1 MGAFQSFFQR
11 VAHAIQNFLL
21 FVLRVIAYLPGM
33 IATFFILLWNVLPLV
48 IILALLGIPAVL
60 FAQNQCTVL
69 SELTTILEVNNA
81 AINTVIY
88 GINEALDVLSPL
100 LYINNAFWN
109 FVFQAW
115 DDLFRLL
122 GCTPG
127 QRCQAFEDIVGWFQ
141 HCVGFF
147 EEIFLIV
154 YDNIR
159 DLLLGVNFSPLS
171 EDLPEVLSKARD
183 SVNERLDR
191 VRNGTARV
199 QSKVSG
205 NDFVDAVK
213 GFFGFVS
220 NPEVFIEIYNIL
232 KFAVEQGIQWIT
244 QIFKLL
250 IGEILPAFQWLKDN
264 IFSGFFGNVFV
275 EGFTYMKQTADLV
288 VDFFTTVFPQLLAT
302 LANFFASLPGIIAN
316 AISSA
321 LTGGVG
327 GVSGIVSGAL
337 GGIGLSAKRDA
348 MTDAAMFPAT
358 PMPAQIEPP
367 AGFAPPA
374 GWDAFARSQVAVRT
388 VPPCSAVLNHFDVY
402 YYASAGPFNRVVLYA
417 CAMLHEL
424 ESGSNSTAAISDLR
438 AKAALYSDRA
448 AAMIPAGAAPL
459 EQRPLFRPAS
469 GERRDARRSVRREQA
484 VSLWER
490 VEALASHPGL
500 DDARSAWHRFLKSAR
515 TSAPSTPVPVMAR
528 DFKPDLNATMSPAAQ
543 HFWSFVGTQPSRA
556 EMGDFLLRNRYVAKG
571 ANGKVQAK
579 FSFGDVVNPG
589 GISGDFSLPSVNVG
603 DWLDSLYNSIF
614 HCDRSAAPAYYCLPF
629 VNPQPQIGA
638 VDITIHWDS
647 CCAPCQDCSAY
658 QSGWAELH
666 YLLRRL
672 TNSGFISIDKAVRPF
687 FELPVISFLFGWL
700 WNLIVDFTT
709 FGTNGPPAN
718 GDFCFGVDIGYL
730 ILFFALLLVALV
742 ALAAFGMI
750 VAGVLIFAAELL
762 FAVLAFAFYFV
773 WALLTLAFRFVC
785 CCNIPTIE
793 ERVETL
799 EDNLGK
805 IKKVLDE
812 DSHRML
818 TTALQHPRMVQ
829 TPYHLVREYVRG
841 EPRASAVGPRPHAA

>member
-1 MGAFQSFFQR
+1 MGAFISFFQR
-11 VAHAIQNFLL
+11 VAHAIQGFLL
-21 FVLRVIAYLPGM
+21 FLLTVIAYLPGM

-48 IILALLGIPAVL
+48 IILALIGIPAVL
-60 FAQNQCTVL
+60 FANNQCTVL
-69 SELTTILEVNNA
+69 TDLDTILQVNNA
-81 AINTVIY
+81 AINAVVS
-88 GINEALDVLSPL
+88 GINEALDVLSPV

-127 QRCQAFEDIVGWFQ
+127 QRCQAFEDLVGWFQ
-141 HCVGFF
+141 HCIGFF
-147 EEIFLIV
+147 EEVFLIV
-154 YDNIR
+154 YSNIR
-159 DLLLGVNFSPLS
+159 DFLLGVDFSPLGTD
-171 EDLPEVLSKARD
+171 DLSEVLGKARSSID
-183 SVNERLDR
+183 EHLERA
-191 VRNGTARV
+191 RNGTARV
-199 QSKVSG
+199 HSKVSG

-213 GFFGFVS
+213 GFFNFVS
-220 NPEVFIEIYNIL
+220 NPAVFIEIYNIL

-264 IFSGFFGNVFV
+264 IFSGFFGNVFI

-302 LANFFASLPGIIAN
+302 LANFFSSLPGIIAN

-321 LTGGVG
+321 ITNGVG
-327 GVSGIVSGAL
+327 GIGGIVSGAF
-337 GGIGLSAKRDA
+337 GGIGFSAKRDA

-367 AGFAPPA
+367 AGFAPPS
-374 GWDAFARSQVAVRT
+374 GWDAFARSQVNVRS
-388 VPPCSAVLNHFDVY
+388 VPPCSTVLNHFDVY

-417 CAMLHEL
+417 CAMLLEL
-424 ESGSNSTAAISDLR
+424 ESGATVTPIADLQS
-438 AKAALYSDRA
+438 KALVYADRA
-448 AAMIPAGAAPL
+448 AAMAPPGALPL
-459 EQRPLFRPAS
+459 EQRPLFRPAAP
-469 GERRDARRSVRREQA
+469 GARTTRRSVQREQA
-484 VSLWER
+484 ESLWER

-500 DDARSAWHRFLKSAR
+500 DGARASWHRFLKSAR
-515 TSAPSTPVPVMAR
+515 TSAPPTPVPVRAR
-528 DFKPDLNATMSPAAQ
+528 EFQPDLNGTMSPEAQ
-543 HFWSFVGTQPSRA
+543 HFWAFVGTQPSLS
-556 EMGDFLLRNRYVAKG
+556 EMGEFLLHNRYVSRNEKG
-571 ANGKVQAK
+571 RVEAK

-589 GISGDFSLPSVNVG
+589 GITGSFSLPSINVG
-603 DWLDSLYNSIF
+603 DWFDSIYNSIF

-629 VNPQPQIGA
+629 VNPHPQIGA
-638 VDITIHWDS
+638 VDITIHWGS

-700 WNLIVDFTT
+700 WNIIVDFTT

-718 GDFCFGVDIGYL
+718 GDLCFGINVGYL
-730 ILFFALLLVALV
+730 ILFFALLLIGVV

-750 VAGVLIFAAELL
+750 VAGVLIFAAQLI
-762 FAVLAFAFYFV
+762 FAVFALVFFFI
-773 WALLTLAFRFVC
+773 WSALTIGFRLIC

-793 ERVETL
+793 ERV
-799 EDNLGK
+799 DNLENGLVK
-805 IKKVLDE
+805 IKKVLED

-818 TTALQHPRMVQ
+818 SAALQHPRMFQ
-829 TPYHLVREYVRG
+829 TPYALAGEYMRG
-841 EPRASAVGPRPHAA
+841 QPEARPSRPHIA